1 MNNPNRQS
9 GFDASRVYSVAVHQ
23 PDGNPDSPSQIEDA
37 FLQFL
42 NGFRIGGEFVYRD
55 RLRSSLLLHHH
66 SLEVDLRDLGVW
78 NEELGQKV
86 QEQPGEMVPLVSCWI
101 MLLVSLSLLL
111 IDSSKAR

>member
-1 MNNPNRQS
+1 MNATDPYQS
-9 GFDASRVYSVAVHQ
+9 GFDAPRIYSVGVLPGENH
-23 PDGNPDSPSQIEDA
+23 PDSRSQIEDA

-42 NGFRIGGEFVYRD
+42 SGFRVGGEFIYRD

-86 QEQPGEMVPLVSCWI
+86 QEQPGDMVPLVRQTPEP
-101 MLLVSLSLLL
+101 MT
-111 IDSSKAR
+111 